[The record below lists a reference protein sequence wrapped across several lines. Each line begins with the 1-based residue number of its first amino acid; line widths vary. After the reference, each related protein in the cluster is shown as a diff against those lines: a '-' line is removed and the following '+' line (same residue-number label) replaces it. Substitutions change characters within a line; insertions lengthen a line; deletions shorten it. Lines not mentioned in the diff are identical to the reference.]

1 MRIAVVLLFSLLFPL
16 PFMGLAQDS
25 YSYGLDIP
33 DSPAQRFVVNG
44 PEIELV
50 RDDIVLKLDPV
61 HPVDDPSTKSSH
73 FGYRSLSNCNK
84 CSENHKGVDY
94 PESDLNK
101 NVYSTMSGVISQ
113 VQKSGQYG
121 VHVIIEHVIY
131 PDELTYTTLYA
142 HLQVSSVTNSLSI
155 GDRVSKGQLIG
166 YIGQTGLATGPHL
179 HFEVH
184 KNGRIMDPD
193 VFFGR
198 HFQN

>member
-1 MRIAVVLLFSLLFPL
+1 MRIAVVLLLSLVLPL
-16 PFMGLAQDS
+16 PLMGLLQDPYS
-25 YSYGLDIP
+25 YSLEISDTP
-33 DSPAQRFVVNG
+33 TQTFTAKG
-44 PEIELV
+44 PEIALV

-61 HPVDDPSTKSSH
+61 YPVDDPSTQSSD
-73 FGYRSLSNCNK
+73 FGYRLLSNCNK
-84 CSENHKGVDY
+84 CSRNHQGVDY

-101 NVYSTMSGVISQ
+101 KVYSTMPGVISQ
-113 VQKSGQYG
+113 VQRSGQYG
-121 VHVIIEHVIY
+121 VHVIIEHTIY
-131 PDELTYTTLYA
+131 PDELAYTTLYA

-155 GDRVSKGQLIG
+155 GDKVDKGQLIG

-184 KNGRIMDPD
+184 KNGRVMDPD

>member
-1 MRIAVVLLFSLLFPL
+1 MRIAVVLLFSLLLPL
-16 PFMGLAQDS
+16 PFMGLAQDPYS
-25 YSYGLDIP
+25 YSLELS
-33 DSPAQRFVVNG
+33 DSPVQSFTVKG

-73 FGYRSLSNCNK
+73 FGYRSLPNCNK
-84 CSENHKGVDY
+84 CSENHQGVDY
-94 PESDLNK
+94 PKSDLNE
-101 NVYSTMSGVISQ
+101 NVYSTMDGVISQ
-113 VQKSGQYG
+113 VQKSGDYG

-131 PDELTYTTLYA
+131 PDELAYTTLYA

-155 GDRVSKGQLIG
+155 GDRVTKGQLIG

-184 KNGRIMDPD
+184 RNGKVMNPD

-198 HFQN
+198 HYQN